1 MTSISVHGYFK
12 KSQGYVLG
20 IKKKKKKLMIWIQWE
35 SLDPETKRMV
45 YTKFNTMQVETLPIF
60 HTQNCGHDQVS
71 RGHL

>member
-1 MTSISVHGYFK
+1 MDTSRRAKAMSWAF
-12 KSQGYVLG
+12 
-20 IKKKKKKLMIWIQWE
+20 KKKKKLMIWIQWE

-45 YTKFNTMQVETLPIF
+45 YTKFNTMQVETLPIS